1 MTGRTQSVADRQS
14 EQSVIGQ
21 SGNWEELLLDSALT
35 SGCDGECGG
44 MHPCELS
51 RAALLRAS
59 PVLLLPLLTRI
70 HEDQHRSVV
79 CTYAAVVFDSGADAA
94 RRAAAL
100 VPGYG
105 PQDALF
111 PAIFRGRWSVRA
123 QVVEIKTPR
132 GEENA
137 PVEALRRA
145 RTATSLSYEAR
156 YLDANGGGGIILQNE
171 GSGVSLGTRRYASRV
186 IADRGFNAE
195 RYAAAQPGA
204 APLQDYTA
212 KWDAGF
218 PNTLTLTSP
227 SGVAETKVIKRLI
240 EEPYDGTFGTS
251 EYARLTVAGP
261 AGDLKAAPSVL
272 AQRVQTKYKWEP
284 PPSGSEEGVHTIE
297 ALELAVLA
305 SGFGDPAGATPLLV
319 VKSRLTFTKR

>member
-105 PQDALF
+105 PLTTFAVCSRDILSDYRPIGDCPLPIDCQSGN
-111 PAIFRGRWSVRA
+111 RQSSNRA
-123 QVVEIKTPR
+123 PQ
-132 GEENA
+132 A
-137 PVEALRRA
+137 SS
-145 RTATSLSYEAR
+145 SLCPDCR
-156 YLDANGGGGIILQNE
+156 MF
-171 GSGVSLGTRRYASRV
+171 
-186 IADRGFNAE
+186 DR
-195 RYAAAQPGA
+195 
-204 APLQDYTA
+204 
-212 KWDAGF
+212 
-218 PNTLTLTSP
+218 
-227 SGVAETKVIKRLI
+227 
-240 EEPYDGTFGTS
+240 
-251 EYARLTVAGP
+251 
-261 AGDLKAAPSVL
+261 SVL
-272 AQRVQTKYKWEP
+272 N
-284 PPSGSEEGVHTIE
+284 
-297 ALELAVLA
+297 
-305 SGFGDPAGATPLLV
+305 
-319 VKSRLTFTKR
+319 